1 MNREV
6 LLVIYAIVLVIF
18 LCLSFFFSSADM
30 AYGSVDQFRFKSALE
45 KSPEKEKKILRG
57 KELALHYD
65 RTIATILFCNDMVNA
80 GLDSVATLFGVNLCM
95 LLLSDHP
102 NVLALSDTW
111 GLVASMVV
119 LVMKITFGEIV
130 PKSIS
135 KVINLKLSILYSG
148 VIKFLIYLFTPLTF
162 PIAKLA
168 DLLAR
173 LFSKNVVD
181 VSIAEDDLHEMVDD
195 IENQGSVDE
204 EKASMLHETIKY
216 TRTEAKEVMTPRID
230 IIAIDKNDDIE
241 EIIKEGKIFRHS
253 RIPVYEDT
261 IDNIIGFITV
271 KSLMAKYL
279 NQEEI
284 VLDELLIEPLR
295 FPQSKEINDIM
306 RIFKKKKRHFAIIMD
321 EYGGVDGILTM
332 EDILEEI
339 VGEIWDERDRPND
352 PIVERKDRSYIIDG
366 TVTVEDFCDLFEI
379 PFEDVNTDYLTVAGF
394 IVELLG
400 DHFAKVNDILTF
412 EGVQIKV
419 IAIDENGAVSRVLCK
434 KIKEEDK

>member
-216 TRTEAKEVMTPRID
+216 TRTEAKEVMTPRVD

-253 RIPVYEDT
+253 RIPVYENT

-295 FPQSKEINDIM
+295 FPQPKEINDIM

-352 PIVERKDRSYIIDG
+352 PIVERKDHSYIIDG

>member
-45 KSPEKEKKILRG
+45 KTPEKEKKILRG

-111 GLVASMVV
+111 GLVTSMVV

-216 TRTEAKEVMTPRID
+216 TRTEAKEVMTPRVD

-253 RIPVYEDT
+253 RIPVYENT

-352 PIVERKDRSYIIDG
+352 PIVERKDHSYIIDG

-379 PFEDVNTDYLTVAGF
+379 PFEGVNTDYLTVAGF

-434 KIKEEDK
+434 KIEEEDK

>member
-95 LLLSDHP
+95 LLLSYHP

-216 TRTEAKEVMTPRID
+216 TRTEAKEVMTPRVD

-253 RIPVYEDT
+253 RIPVYENT

-284 VLDELLIEPLR
+284 DLDELLIEPLR

-352 PIVERKDRSYIIDG
+352 PIVERKDHSYIIDG

>member
-119 LVMKITFGEIV
+119 LVLKITFGEIV

-216 TRTEAKEVMTPRID
+216 TRTEAKEVMTPRVD

-253 RIPVYEDT
+253 RIPVYENT

-352 PIVERKDRSYIIDG
+352 PIVERKDHSYIIDG

>member
-45 KSPEKEKKILRG
+45 KTPEKEKKILRG

-216 TRTEAKEVMTPRID
+216 TRTEAKEVMTPRVD

-241 EIIKEGKIFRHS
+241 EIIKDGKIFRHS
-253 RIPVYEDT
+253 RIPVYENT

-352 PIVERKDRSYIIDG
+352 PIVERKDHSYIIDG

-394 IVELLG
+394 VVELLG